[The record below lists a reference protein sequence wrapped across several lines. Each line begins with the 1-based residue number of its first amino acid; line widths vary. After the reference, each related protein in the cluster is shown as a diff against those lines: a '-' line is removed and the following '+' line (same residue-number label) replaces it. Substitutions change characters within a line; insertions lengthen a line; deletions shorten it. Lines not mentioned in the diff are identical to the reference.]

1 MNSTM
6 TDLMTFGTT
15 IAKRRKELS
24 LSQKQLA
31 ENIRREDGES
41 ISPQYL
47 NDIERDRRSPS
58 SEHMVKQFAQVLNLE
73 ADHLY
78 FLAGRI
84 PADLLNLKVSPK
96 QIEEAMVAFRKKL
109 KR

>member
-1 MNSTM
+1 M
-6 TDLMTFGTT
+6 TNTATFGST
-15 IAKRRKELS
+15 IAQRRKELS

-31 ENIRREDGES
+31 ERIKREDGES

-58 SEHMVKQFAQVLNLE
+58 SEHMVKQFAQILE
-73 ADHLY
+73 LDADRLY

-84 PADLLNLKVSPK
+84 PADLLNKKHSAE
-96 QIEEAMVAFRKKL
+96 QIEKAMVVFRKKL
-109 KR
+109 GG